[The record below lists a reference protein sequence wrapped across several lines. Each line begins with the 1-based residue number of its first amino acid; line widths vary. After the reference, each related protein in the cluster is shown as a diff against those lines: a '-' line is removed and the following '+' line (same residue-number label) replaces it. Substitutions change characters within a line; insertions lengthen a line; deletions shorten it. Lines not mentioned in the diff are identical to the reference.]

1 MKKIY
6 SFLMIICLTAIESY
20 NSQTIPTFALKMGG
34 TNIDQVVS
42 SAMDEDG
49 NLYLI
54 GNFTGTSNLSPS
66 GASLNYTASN
76 IDLFITRIDK
86 NNNWNWTRVL
96 SSSSTVNSISAIHI
110 VNKNKIVVGGD
121 YGGSLYFRNNPSTAG
136 TLMGSSAAGN
146 DAFILEIDSLGQN
159 QHFKTFN
166 SNSRAEVKSITSDA
180 AGHLFIAGDFRNS
193 FYYETFANGGT
204 AYNSSGQ
211 HDFFYAKLDLN
222 YDVVQHAEFGSSYED
237 YANTIKLDDNGDII
251 ITGTFAV
258 TVDFDPG
265 VGVSN
270 LTANGTVDVTN
281 SDMFVL
287 KLTNS
292 GDFVWAKQ
300 ISGTTNIES
309 PKSALVDDN
318 NAIYVTG
325 QFANTV
331 DFDPG
336 SGVYNLVPVSGQPNS
351 GSAGFL
357 LKLDVN
363 GDFVFAKSFGGYNT
377 HTSNVIR
384 KDAEGNIY
392 VAGNYSN
399 AIFFAQSGS
408 PFNLV
413 SNGGSDVFA
422 CKFDENG
429 NIIWTHSV
437 GGSNLD
443 LGKSLEIKPDTSLVL
458 MGDFSTTVNFVPLA
472 TPFFNFTSLG
482 NTDIFIQYV
491 FQCEAPSGPASNTD
505 VGNLEICQFEQTT
518 LSVFANNDPNLQ
530 LVWGP
535 AGTFTS
541 IGNGDTIVT
550 NSLNANLT
558 YYAFYESLC
567 GKSDTTF
574 FEVIV
579 NPAPSTS
586 GNASFDV
593 CLNENIV
600 FDEFI
605 VTNSLSVLSENNLPN
620 GITSNYV
627 NDTLYLIG
635 APTES
640 GTFNYNIEM
649 NSLCYVFNVGGTIT
663 VNSPT
668 TNVSQ
673 QMGAEFPYLTVSQAG
688 ATYQW
693 IDCNNGNA
701 PINGANSKNFYPSSP
716 GSYAVIVTFNGCT
729 DQSACFQFG
738 TTSKVEENNSIFSIY
753 PNPTRDNITLQF
765 KEASNFKIYAIDG
778 KLIESMD
785 KVQINHIVDCSKY
798 PSGIYFIKAGNQTQ
812 KFIKE

>member
-1 MKKIY
+1 MKKFY

-34 TNIDQVVS
+34 TNIDQLVS

-54 GNFTGTSNLSPS
+54 GNFSGTSNLSPS

-76 IDLFITRIDK
+76 SDLFITRIDK

-121 YGGSLYFRNNPSTAG
+121 YGGSLYFRNNPLTAG

-309 PKSALVDDN
+309 PKSALVDAN

-429 NIIWTHSV
+429 SIIWTHSV

-491 FQCEAPSGPASNTD
+491 FQCEAPSGPVSNTD
-505 VGNLEICQFEQTT
+505 ATNLEICAGEETS
-518 LSVFANNDPNLQ
+518 LSVITNNDPNLN
-530 LVWGP
+530 LVWFSPSFGVLV
-535 AGTFTS
+535 S
-541 IGNGDTIVT
+541 NDTITTSVLFSNT
-550 NSLNANLT
+550 T
-558 YYAFYESLC
+558 FYAFYESFC
-567 GKSDTTF
+567 GNSDTTF

-593 CLNENIV
+593 CLNENV
-600 FDEFI
+600 FFDEFI

-640 GTFNYNIEM
+640 GVFNYVVDIQ
-649 NSLCYVFNVGGTIT
+649 SVCYDFSVGGTIT
-663 VNSPT
+663 VNTPNT
-668 TNVSQ
+668 TVSQ
-673 QMGAEFPYLTVSQAG
+673 QMGSEFPYLTVNQAG
-688 ATYQW
+688 GTYQW
-693 IDCNNGNA
+693 INCNNGNA
-701 PINGANSKNFYPSSP
+701 PINGATNKDFYPSSA
-716 GSYAVIVTFNGCT
+716 GSYAVIVTYNGCT
-729 DQSACFQFG
+729 AQSDCFVFG
-738 TTSKVEENNSIFSIY
+738 ASYINENTVRFSIS
-753 PNPTRDNITLQF
+753 PNPTNDFLTIQF
-765 KEASNFKIYAIDG
+765 NKASNFKIYSIEG
-778 KLIESMD
+778 KLIDSIN
-785 KVQINHIVDCSKY
+785 QIQSNHIVDCSSY
-798 PSGIYFIKAGNQTQ
+798 PAGVYFIQAGNETL
-812 KFIKE
+812 KFVKQD